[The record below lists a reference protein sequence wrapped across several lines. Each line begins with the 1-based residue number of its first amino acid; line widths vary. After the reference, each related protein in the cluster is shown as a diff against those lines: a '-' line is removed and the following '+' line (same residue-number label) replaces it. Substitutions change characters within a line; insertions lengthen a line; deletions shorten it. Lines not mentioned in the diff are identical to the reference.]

1 MEHEDSK
8 QSQSR
13 CETVMQIKLG
23 YVKSYND
30 QMTYSHMRKWWFIS
44 SLGTEF
50 IPTTPCITWKVKL
63 VGPFNKEE
71 QRGSIIIDLNIGHQS
86 ISFILLQYL
95 RHHVIPHNTF
105 PTTTCPTT
113 RYLVWSYIMSIW
125 NIWIMP
131 QRVKIDDGLPFHT
144 SSWSHH
150 PCRAKPKW
158 NPSTANQFHK
168 YQNEQAKCNQH

>member
-1 MEHEDSK
+1 
-8 QSQSR
+8 
-13 CETVMQIKLG
+13 
-23 YVKSYND
+23 
-30 QMTYSHMRKWWFIS
+30 MTYSHMRKWWFIS

-50 IPTTPCITWKVKL
+50 IPTTLCITWKVKL

-71 QRGSIIIDLNIGHQS
+71 HRGSIIIDLNIGHQS

-113 RYLVWSYIMSIW
+113 RYFGLKLHHVSLE
-125 NIWIMP
+125 WIMP
-131 QRVKIDDGLPFHT
+131 QWVKIDDGLPSHT

-150 PCRAKPKW
+150 PCRTKPKW
-158 NPSTANQFHK
+158 NPWTANQFHK
-168 YQNEQAKCNQH
+168 DQNEQAKCN